1 MLKNFISRKMFGMSY
16 DSLPLAS
23 EIICDLQCQV
33 LRYKILTLSISAVL
47 LITLLTACEVIAN
60 V

>member
-1 MLKNFISRKMFGMSY
+1 MMKDMMSKKTFGRQY
-16 DSLPLAS
+16 NDLPLAS
-23 EIICDLQCQV
+23 EIIIDLKCQV
-33 LRYKILTLSISAVL
+33 LRYKILTFSLSAVL